1 MSMKLF
7 KHIQEA
13 ISTLDP
19 AEVREHADR
28 PVRLLLYG
36 EGLDFYELRSFLS
49 PSNLS
54 EGRRAELDRILVH
67 ARPGQEPEYPH
78 DIAIS
83 AGEGYVPDAF
93 VFSPRHPERLIR
105 DILHERPDLA
115 IPLARHIQ
123 PFRAPVSHRIIKKI
137 SKENALFA
145 LATAIPDIVP
155 LLSLPW
161 AIGEFA
167 SDTAILAANQIRM
180 AFFLAAASDRD
191 IGYREQRGEVASIML
206 GAFGWRALARE
217 LVGKIPMGGGLL
229 PKAAIAYA
237 ATQVEGLSLERY
249 YRIGATYTRRERRA
263 AYGDALE
270 RGKTLAGNLMSLVR
284 QRQPA
289 G

>member
-1 MSMKLF
+1 MPMKLF

-36 EGLDFYELRSFLS
+36 EGIDFYELRSFLS

-83 AGEGYVPDAF
+83 VDGDVPGAF
-93 VFSPRHPERLIR
+93 VFSPHHPERLIR

-123 PFRAPVSHRIIKKI
+123 PFRAPVSLRIIKKI

-167 SDTAILAANQIRM
+167 SDTAILTANQIRM

-237 ATQVEGLSLERY
+237 ATHVEGLSLERY
-249 YRIGATYTRRERRA
+249 YRIGATYTRRERRL

-270 RGKTLAGNLMSLVR
+270 RGKTLAGNLMNLAR
-284 QRQPA
+284 QRQLPQH
-289 G
+289 